1 MTIKIIK
8 AQITTRDE
16 KGHIRH
22 YSERDTEH
30 IDWGKVAEAIGA
42 PKTPTKEKKSPTAA
56 AKKKD

>member
-8 AQITTRDE
+8 AQITTKDE
-16 KGHIRH
+16 NGHIRH

-30 IDWGKVAEAIGA
+30 INWEKVAEALGA
-42 PKTPTKEKKSPTAA
+42 PKTTTKEKKPPA